1 MKRLTQFF
9 VALIML
15 NVPCSMFHELWAQ
28 HNVYVNEAGRT
39 RIINNVD
46 KIEYGTD
53 SVMVWSGFNLSTLN
67 SQLSTFKVD
76 TVNLMSL
83 KEKDPWRAKVMPERY
98 LSDFDYDIAFEEA
111 DKDQITAEVEVIDT
125 KNKLYDDFVEH
136 STWSKTVNIAY
147 DGTNVAVTGDTDSIT
162 VTKDGAH
169 LTIETVAT
177 GVKYIL
183 SGTSS
188 DACFKIYSEKKA
200 CLVMNGVGLTNPDGP
215 VINSQKKKRLFI
227 HLAPNTLNTLADGT
241 SYTKV
246 KGEDQRG
253 CIFAEGKICLSGEG
267 QLYVNGNKKC
277 GIASDDY
284 VHLLGG
290 FVHVNAHAQKG
301 KAVYGK
307 DNIIIGGGVLRTYTD
322 GNAGKGLSSD
332 SLLTVTGGLIKA
344 ITTGDA
350 LWDDTEQDYSS
361 CCAIKSNWDMN
372 ISGGK
377 IYCLSTGSGGKGIS
391 AGNLSIENEK
401 QKYNGTLTIA
411 NADIYVRTGGKRIPE
426 VKHED
431 SHGNIDEAASSP
443 KGIKSFGKM
452 ILNSGNIYVR
462 CSGGAAAEGI
472 ESKKTIDINGGK
484 VRTYC
489 VDDGMNA
496 EGCYMRGGDVL
507 ICSTENDGFDVSFLF
522 VYDGLLY
529 TIGGD
534 DAQMGLDTDGKTFK
548 VMGGEIVALGARNC
562 QPYESS
568 DLASVMCYV
577 KGKSIS
583 GLALADAD
591 GKVIKAVPAPD
602 TYKTV
607 CVLFSNSDIVVGNS
621 YKILSYAKSFSDIP
635 VTEYEFTVEKKSTTL
650 GSFK

>member
-1 MKRLTQFF
+1 MF
-9 VALIML
+9 
-15 NVPCSMFHELWAQ
+15 NVQCSMFNEIKAQ
-28 HNVYVNEAGRT
+28 PNVYINEAGRT
-39 RIINNVD
+39 RIINNVE

-53 SVMVWSGFNLSTLN
+53 SMMVWSGFNLSTLN

-76 TVNLMSL
+76 AVNLMSL
-83 KEKDPWRAKVMPERY
+83 KEKDSWRAKVMPERY
-98 LSDFDYDIAFEEA
+98 LTDFDYDIAFEET
-111 DKDQITAEVEVIDT
+111 DKNQITAEVEVTDT

-136 STWSKTVNIAY
+136 STWDKTVYIVY
-147 DGTNVAVTGDTDSIT
+147 DGTEVAVTGDIDSIT
-162 VTKDGAH
+162 VTKEGAH
-169 LTIETVAT
+169 LSIDTNAA
-177 GVKYIL
+177 GVRYII
-183 SGTSS
+183 SGSS
-188 DACFKIYSEKKA
+188 NDASFKLYSQKKA
-200 CLVMNGVGLTNPDGP
+200 CLVLNGMELTNPQGP
-215 VINSQKKKRLFI
+215 VINGQLKKRLFI
-227 HLAPNTLNTLADGT
+227 DLAPNTINTLTDGT

-253 CIFAEGKICLSGEG
+253 CIFAEGKICISGEG
-267 QLYVNGNKKC
+267 QLFVNGNKKC

-284 VHLLGG
+284 LHLLGG
-290 FVHVNAHAQKG
+290 FVHVNALAQKG

-322 GNAGKGLSSD
+322 GDAGKGLSSD
-332 SLLTVTGGLIKA
+332 SLLTVTGGLIKS
-344 ITTGDA
+344 ITTGNA
-350 LWDDTEQDYSS
+350 IWDDAEQDYSS

-372 ISGGK
+372 ILGGK

-391 AGNLSIENEK
+391 VGNLEVVDNK
-401 QKYNGTLTIA
+401 NKYNGTLTIA

-431 SHGNIDEAASSP
+431 SHGNKDEAAASP
-443 KGIKSFGKM
+443 KGLKSVGKM
-452 ILNSGNIYVR
+452 TINSGNIYVR

-496 EGCYMRGGDVL
+496 EGCYINGGDVL

-522 VYDGLLY
+522 MNDGLLY
-529 TIGGD
+529 TIGGGD

-568 DLASVMCYV
+568 ALANVLCYV
-577 KGKSIS
+577 KKHVS
-583 GLALADAD
+583 GLALADSD
-591 GKVIKAVPAPD
+591 GNIIRAIPTPD
-602 TYKTV
+602 TYNIV
-607 CVLFSNSDIVVGNS
+607 CALFSNGDITVGNS
-621 YKILSYAKSFSDIP
+621 YKILSYEHSFNDAP
-635 VTEYEFTVEKKSTTL
+635 VIEYEFTAEKISTTL

>member
-1 MKRLTQFF
+1 MKSFSQFLAGFLLF
-9 VALIML
+9 V
-15 NVPCSMFHELWAQ
+15 VQSVMFNELKAQ
-28 HNVYVNEAGRT
+28 SNVYVNEAGRT
-39 RIINNVD
+39 RIVHNVD
-46 KIEYGTD
+46 RIEYGTD
-53 SVMVWSGFNLSTLN
+53 SVIIRSVSNLSTLN

-76 TVNLMSL
+76 AVNLMSL
-83 KEKDPWRAKVMPERY
+83 KEKDLWRAKVMPERY
-98 LSDFDYDIAFEEA
+98 LADFDYDIAFEEA
-111 DKDQITAEVEVIDT
+111 DKNQITAEIEVTDT
-125 KNKLYDDFVEH
+125 KNKLYDDFLAH
-136 STWSKTVNIAY
+136 SAWSKTVKIVF
-147 DGTNVAVTGDTDSIT
+147 DGADVRVTGDTDSVDI
-162 VTKDGAH
+162 KKEGAH
-169 LTIETVAT
+169 LTIETSAT
-177 GVKYIL
+177 GVEYNIT
-183 SGTSS
+183 GSS
-188 DACFKIYSEKKA
+188 NDACFKLYSEKKA
-200 CLVMNGVGLTNPDGP
+200 RLVLNGVELTNPQGP
-215 VINSQKKKRLFI
+215 VINSQLKKRLFI
-227 HLAPNTLNTLADGT
+227 DLSPNTINILTDGT
-241 SYTKV
+241 SYAKV

-253 CIFAEGKICLSGEG
+253 CIFAEGKICISGEG

-284 VHLLGG
+284 VHVLGG

-307 DNIIIGGGVLRTYTD
+307 DNIIVGGGVLRTFTD
-322 GNAGKGLSSD
+322 GDAGKGLSSD
-332 SLLTVTGGLIKA
+332 SLLTITGGLVKA

-350 LWDDTEQDYSS
+350 VWDENEQDYSS
-361 CCAIKSNWDMN
+361 CCAIKSNWDMD
-372 ISGGK
+372 ISGGE

-391 AGNLSIENEK
+391 AGNLVTVDGKN
-401 QKYNGTLTIA
+401 KYNGTLTIA

-443 KGIKSFGKM
+443 KGIKSVGKM

-484 VRTYC
+484 IRTYC

-548 VMGGEIVALGARNC
+548 VIGGEIVALGARNC

-577 KGKSIS
+577 NGKSIS

-591 GKVIKAVPAPD
+591 GNIIKAVPTPD

-621 YKILSYAKSFSDIP
+621 YKILSYAESFSDIP